1 MSDIV
6 IRCTVDSETL
16 HLPELQSF
24 IGKTVEI
31 VIRERPE
38 MPADV
43 PERWRALWEIGG
55 EDLIDSE
62 AVRRLRYASLMQP
75 ESGAGEES
83 RRLVPDP
90 A

>member
-6 IRCTVDSETL
+6 ILRKLDSDTL
-16 HLPELQSF
+16 YLPELRGL

-31 VIRERPE
+31 IVREQPA

-55 EDLIDSE
+55 EDLID
-62 AVRRLRYASLMQP
+62 ADAIRRLRN
-75 ESGAGEES
+75 ES
-83 RRLVPDP
+83 RMNPNPKVGG
-90 A
+90 